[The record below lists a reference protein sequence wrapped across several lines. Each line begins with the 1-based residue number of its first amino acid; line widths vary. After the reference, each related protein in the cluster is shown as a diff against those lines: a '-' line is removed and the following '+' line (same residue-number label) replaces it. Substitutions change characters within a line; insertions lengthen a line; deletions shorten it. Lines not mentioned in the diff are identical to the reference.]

1 MTLADPAQ
9 VTRQITAM
17 NPKERDIYI
26 NAQADKAEDYTEP
39 VQNFTDANKLY
50 YSDFH
55 ALLVGKTRQGKTSLL
70 TTIEKNFLDLN
81 KETTILHR
89 DDGGLEFL
97 YLAQYYPTRVFIPND
112 EAIKLEPFGFT
123 CDIVPFDS
131 PKEII
136 QKVFQYD
143 YPFNVIVYDV
153 FSLNAAQKARFYSEL
168 FMRMLFH
175 VQQKRKSEKKPLIF
189 SIDELNDLIPPK
201 GKGNPEMALT
211 RSDVEQNI
219 RKLGKH
225 KVRLIGS
232 AHRFNQVGLDTR
244 SQFEQVYVKKC
255 YGYDAWDFFTKNLAT
270 SNKTT
275 FWKVLKHV
283 LKMPRNEF
291 LLFDENQQY
300 DFYKFPDIP
309 RPDPNK
315 VDIEALGSLTVEPK
329 DDKSQSAANKY
340 LWRLV
345 KALEKEEW
353 TDSEIAKTIGTTPQ
367 NFNQMKQKAYKKLT
381 INL

>member
-1 MTLADPAQ
+1 MTLEEPEKVSRKISSMA
-9 VTRQITAM
+9 
-17 NPKERDIYI
+17 PKQREEYI
-26 NAQADKAEDYTEP
+26 NIQASKAEDFDTSH
-39 VQNFTDANKLY
+39 VQEFTDANKLF

-55 ALLVGKTRQGKTSLL
+55 ALLVGKTRQGKTTLL
-70 TTIEKNFLDLN
+70 TTMLKRFLD
-81 KETTILHR
+81 KDRETTILHR

-97 YLAQYYPTRVFIPND
+97 YLARYYPTRVFIPND
-112 EAIKLEPFGFT
+112 ENIELIPVGFK
-123 CDIVPFDS
+123 CDIVRFDN
-131 PKEII
+131 PQEII
-136 QKVFQYD
+136 KKVWQYD

-153 FSLNAAQKARFYSEL
+153 YSLNAATKAKFYSEL
-168 FMRMLFH
+168 FMRLLFH
-175 VQQKRKSEKKPLIF
+175 VQQMRKNAKKPVIF
-189 SIDELNDLIPPK
+189 SIDELNDLVPPK

-232 AHRFNQVGLDTR
+232 AHRFNQIGLDTR
-244 SQFEQVYVKKC
+244 SQFEQVYIKKC

-270 SNKTT
+270 SNKST

-315 VDIEALGSLTVEPK
+315 IDIEAIGSLPLKT
-329 DDKSQSAANKY
+329 
-340 LWRLV
+340 
-345 KALEKEEW
+345 KEEKNE
-353 TDSEIAKTIGTTPQ
+353 TMFRTRFLKATAELSKLGLSDAEICRRLEISPT
-367 NFNQMKQKAYKKLT
+367 NYNQIKNRNIQHTA
-381 INL
+381 

>member
-1 MTLADPAQ
+1 
-9 VTRQITAM
+9 
-17 NPKERDIYI
+17 
-26 NAQADKAEDYTEP
+26 
-39 VQNFTDANKLY
+39 
-50 YSDFH
+50 
-55 ALLVGKTRQGKTSLL
+55 
-70 TTIEKNFLDLN
+70 
-81 KETTILHR
+81 
-89 DDGGLEFL
+89 
-97 YLAQYYPTRVFIPND
+97 
-112 EAIKLEPFGFT
+112 
-123 CDIVPFDS
+123 
-131 PKEII
+131 
-136 QKVFQYD
+136 
-143 YPFNVIVYDV
+143 
-153 FSLNAAQKARFYSEL
+153 
-168 FMRMLFH
+168 MRMLFH

-225 KVRLIGS
+225 KVRMIGS
-232 AHRFNQVGLDTR
+232 AHRFNQIGLDTR

-309 RPDPNK
+309 RPDPNQ

-329 DDKSQSAANKY
+329 DDKNTNVFRKRFLKATEILSDLGLSDAEICR
-340 LWRLV
+340 RLGI
-345 KALEKEEW
+345 
-353 TDSEIAKTIGTTPQ
+353 SPS
-367 NFNQMKQKAYKKLT
+367 NFNQIKKRRVE
-381 INL
+381 NDD